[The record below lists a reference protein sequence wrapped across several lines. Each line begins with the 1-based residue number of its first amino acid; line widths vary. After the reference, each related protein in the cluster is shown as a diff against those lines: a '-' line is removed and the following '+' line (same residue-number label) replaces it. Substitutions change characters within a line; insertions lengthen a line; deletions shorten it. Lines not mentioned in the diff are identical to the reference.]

1 MPSPFTQF
9 PDIAPCISFLP
20 VLKHYLS
27 SSHAR
32 ARSLGLL
39 LLGCCVLGLC
49 SGCTDKSPAESSSP
63 TVKAAP
69 LNSVVALGRIVPR
82 GEVIKLSVPNAQ
94 DSRVNQILVK
104 EGDFVQMNQVIAIL
118 QGIDRRQADLN
129 DAVAE
134 VKLRQAELRKAQQGE
149 TKPAEKLAQAAKIE
163 QLKAQ
168 LKSERLQ
175 KQAAIANVKAVL
187 AEAKRTY
194 QRRQTLQKQGAIS
207 LADFN
212 IAERDLEAATADL
225 ADRQAALQQTV
236 TTLEAS
242 IRQEEAVLENL
253 KQIRPV
259 DVEIAQ
265 AQLEKAQVAVAQRRA
280 DLDDVRVRA
289 PVAGQILRINTQ
301 IGEQVNTAQGIVELA
316 GTQQMYA
323 IAEIYETDVAKVRKG
338 QRAILST
345 DYGGFK
351 GEVRG
356 TVEHIGLQIGRKTI
370 QETST
375 TNPTTDQDARVV
387 EVKIRIDPQDSRKVA
402 SFTNM
407 LVQVKIQTKI

>member
-1 MPSPFTQF
+1 MQYK
-9 PDIAPCISFLP
+9 FLQEP
-20 VLKHYLS
+20 PW
-27 SSHAR
+27 
-32 ARSLGLL
+32 LGWLL
-39 LLGCCVLGLC
+39 VGCFLII
-49 SGCTDKSPAESSSP
+49 SGCTDKSPAESNTP

-94 DSRVNQILVK
+94 DSRVNQILVR
-104 EGDFVQMNQVIAIL
+104 EGDSVQANQVIAIL

-129 DAVAE
+129 DAIAD
-134 VKLRQAELRKAQQGE
+134 VKLRQAEHKKAKQGE
-149 TKPAEKLAQAAKIE
+149 TKPAEKLAQAAKIQ

-168 LKSERLQ
+168 LKSETLQ
-175 KQAAIANVKAVL
+175 KEAAIANVKAVL

-225 ADRQAALQQTV
+225 ADRRAALQQTV

-242 IRQEEAVLENL
+242 IQQEAAVLENL

-338 QRAILST
+338 QRAVLST

-370 QETST
+370 QDTST

-407 LVQVKIQTKI
+407 LVQVKIVTNPNPKDS

>member
-1 MPSPFTQF
+1 M
-9 PDIAPCISFLP
+9 DW
-20 VLKHYLS
+20 
-27 SSHAR
+27 
-32 ARSLGLL
+32 LL
-39 LLGCCVLGLC
+39 IGCCVLGFC

-104 EGDFVQMNQVIAIL
+104 EGDFVQANQVIAIL

-129 DAVAE
+129 DAIAE
-134 VKLRQAELRKAQQGE
+134 VKLRQAELRKAKQGE

-175 KQAAIANVKAVL
+175 KEAAIANAKAVL

-194 QRRQTLQKQGAIS
+194 QRRESLQKQGAIS

-265 AQLEKAQVAVAQRRA
+265 AQLEKAQVAVSQRRA

-323 IAEIYETDVAKVRKG
+323 IAEIYETDVAKLRKG
-338 QRAILST
+338 QRATLST
-345 DYGGFK
+345 DYGAFK

-356 TVEHIGLQIGRKTI
+356 TVEHIGLQIGRKTV
-370 QETST
+370 QDTST

-407 LVQVKIQTKI
+407 LVQVKIQTKV